1 MIGSNS
7 RLASSRNDDGGSAIP
22 SSIRARMLRKG
33 IWIVPWILTPGSYL
47 NKDRKSD
54 NPADGFSKSR
64 TIIYS
69 EKSAH
74 EYILRNLFTEKSVD
88 FESISIR
95 FQQYIYK
102 MYNPVNFPCRTKPT
116 SFGRALTD
124 SLRKGHQRES
134 HYFMY
139 TQRESSSRFTN

>member
-1 MIGSNS
+1 M
-7 RLASSRNDDGGSAIP
+7 
-22 SSIRARMLRKG
+22 
-33 IWIVPWILTPGSYL
+33 
-47 NKDRKSD
+47 SD
-54 NPADGFSKSR
+54 NPADGFGKSR

-102 MYNPVNFPCRTKPT
+102 MYNPVNFPCRTNPT

-134 HYFMY
+134 NPRSRTNTHYFMY
-139 TQRESSSRFTN
+139 TQRERAHHVLLIELNYLLPKQLGFPEREKYI